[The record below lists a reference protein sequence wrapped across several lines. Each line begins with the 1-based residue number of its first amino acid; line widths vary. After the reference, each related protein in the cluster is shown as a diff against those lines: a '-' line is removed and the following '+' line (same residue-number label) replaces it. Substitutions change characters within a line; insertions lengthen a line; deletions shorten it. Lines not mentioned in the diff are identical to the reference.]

1 MSAVGISRKV
11 YEYFKNRMVGTIYFE
26 HAQNKCRVWRFGG
39 MKEESL
45 RTLSKTDPKKVQL
58 LNLYTIIA
66 QNHDSVTGAL
76 I

>member
-1 MSAVGISRKV
+1 
-11 YEYFKNRMVGTIYFE
+11 
-26 HAQNKCRVWRFGG
+26 

-76 I
+76 IKTTTLLILDN

>member
-1 MSAVGISRKV
+1 
-11 YEYFKNRMVGTIYFE
+11 
-26 HAQNKCRVWRFGG
+26 

>member
-1 MSAVGISRKV
+1 
-11 YEYFKNRMVGTIYFE
+11 
-26 HAQNKCRVWRFGG
+26 

-45 RTLSKTDPKKVQL
+45 RTLSKIDPKKVQL

-76 I
+76 IKTPTLFILDN